1 MKLDP
6 HQVKAVDRFT
16 ANTTYGC
23 FDVPG
28 SGKTAVAINAHL
40 RLDRFPALITVPAHL
55 VLQWVDQLQLWGV
68 PETEIS
74 ATPRGSNPV
83 DRIEALFAGTAF
95 SVVSYEMWTTD
106 RYRPYLLDR
115 DWASYSFDEAHR
127 LRRGGKRRKRS
138 VEGGAYKAVKW
149 LRTKTRSSHMK
160 TPVWWLTGTPIVKDA
175 TDVWPFLAMANPYR
189 YTSRDRFA
197 QDTCYTALTPYG
209 MHIGKVRDPVA
220 FHRQLSRYSL
230 RRGWHAIPELRDLR
244 IRHVDVPV
252 MLDAGQRKRHRAIKQ
267 DYRDPETGE
276 PLFTS
281 GAMIRALRQVSMQAK
296 LDAAGELL
304 ADHPGR
310 WFVLSWYRASAR
322 LLESVARKTG
332 RPVGYIDGSVPE
344 AERQEALRRYKAN
357 RGGILVATIASTKEG
372 LDGLQVGNQV
382 MFAEQHYLSEENASA
397 WQRLY
402 RRGQGQPVLAYWLY
416 VRGSFDMRVRRI
428 AAKRGANI
436 EEALQEFLEKEP
448 WESG

>member
-1 MKLDP
+1 MKVDA
-6 HQVKAVDRFT
+6 HQERAIERFVDS
-16 ANTTYGC
+16 TTFGC

-28 SGKTAVAINAHL
+28 SGKTAIAINAHL
-40 RLDRFPALITVPAHL
+40 QLDRFPALITVPAHL
-55 VLQWVDQLQLWGV
+55 VPQWSDQLQLWGV
-68 PETEIS
+68 PESEIS
-74 ATPRGSNPV
+74 TTPRGSGPV
-83 DRIEALFAGTAF
+83 ERIEALFAGTAF
-95 SVVSYEMWTTD
+95 TVVSYEMWTTD

-115 DWASYSFDEAHR
+115 DWAAYSFDESHR

-189 YTSRDRFA
+189 YTSRNHYA
-197 QDTCYTALTPYG
+197 VDTCYVADTPYG
-209 MHIGKVRDPVA
+209 LHIGKVKDPRH
-220 FHRQLSRYSL
+220 FHQELSRHSL
-230 RRGWHAIPELRDLR
+230 RRGWKAIPELRDLE

-252 MLDAGQRKRHRAIKQ
+252 MLDAGARKRHKAIKE

-281 GAMIRALRQVSMQAK
+281 GAMIRALRQVSMLAK
-296 LDAAGELL
+296 LDAVGELL

-310 WFVLSWYRASAR
+310 WFVLAWYRSSAR
-322 LLESVARKTG
+322 LLESMARKSG

-344 AERQEALRRYKAN
+344 DERQAALRTYKAN

-416 VRGSFDMRVRRI
+416 ARGSFDMRVRRI

-436 EEALQEFLEKEP
+436 EEALSEFLSEEP
-448 WESG
+448 WTRG